1 MIFGKQPG
9 VLAHAAAAALVV
21 VVVVAAAAAARDHA
35 LPLRLETRLDSESAW
50 WMYRRTLGQGC
61 CEVSTCLATG
71 LGIRID
77 NFRFEE

>member
-9 VLAHAAAAALVV
+9 VLAHAAALV
-21 VVVVAAAAAARDHA
+21 VVVVAAAAAAVVARDHA
-35 LPLRLETRLDSESAW
+35 LPLRLEKRLYSESAW
-50 WMYRRTLGQGC
+50 WMYRPTLGQGC

-77 NFRFEE
+77 GFRFEE